1 MESNEYYESLDKRT
15 REYKEWKARQEAAPS
30 GLGDVVEQI
39 TEATGV
45 KAVVKFIAGEDC
57 GCNKRKQKLNEMFPY
72 KKPECLT
79 EDEYNYLVDEMRVSK
94 NTINQTTQLKM
105 LKVYNRV
112 FHQNKQAT
120 SCGPCFKEVYDSLR
134 KLIDEYN

>member
-15 REYKEWKARQEAAPS
+15 REYKEWKARQEAAPI
-30 GLGDVVEQI
+30 GLGDIVEQI

-94 NTINQTTQLKM
+94 KTINQTTQLKM